1 MNEKDAYIE
10 HLENTIKDLQNQV
23 SNLTEMIL
31 LLRKE
36 KFGSS
41 SEKTSTQI
49 EGQLSLFNEAEV
61 EMDPNSQEPFIE
73 RKGCI
78 YKRKTKTTREE
89 LLKDLPVEEVP
100 CMIHPDDMVCDQCG
114 SALREIGYVKVRDE
128 LEYIPAKVK
137 VIRYMQQA
145 CECPACK
152 HKGKPFIRK
161 AFTPKSVLNHSLAS
175 PSSVARVMYQ
185 KYVNSVPLYRQEK
198 DWEQIGIGL
207 SRATMANWIIRSS
220 EDHLK
225 PVVDR
230 LKQELM
236 SRDILHCD
244 ETPVQVL
251 KEDGKKPQTKS
262 YMWLYRSGNDGKHPI
277 VLYDYQPSRN
287 GDHAVKY
294 LKDFKGYVHSDG
306 YSGYNKLTDITRVG
320 CWAHLRRKFVEAIPQ
335 RKDPDAPLTSAEIG
349 LQYCDKLFAIED
361 SLKDLSS
368 EERFCKRL
376 ELEKPVLEAFWC
388 WLDSINALKGSALGK
403 AVTYAQNQK
412 PYMEN
417 YLLDGRCSLSNNAA
431 ENAIRPFTVGRKNWL
446 FADTPKGASASAAIY
461 SLVETAKANDLNVYA
476 YLQHLLLYMPGSEWQ
491 RYPEE
496 LDELMPWAPEVQ
508 EQCKQ

>member
-1 MNEKDAYIE
+1 MNGKDAYIK

-31 LLRKE
+31 MLRKE

-41 SEKTSTQI
+41 SEKTATQI
-49 EGQLSLFNEAEV
+49 EGQLSLFNEAEA
-61 EMDPNSQEPFIE
+61 EMNPDAQEPFIE
-73 RKGCI
+73 RKGYI

-89 LLKDLPVEEVP
+89 LLKDLPIEEVP
-100 CMIHPDDMVCDQCG
+100 CMIHPDDMFCDQCG
-114 SALREIGYVKVRDE
+114 SSLREIGYIKVRDE

-175 PSSVARVMYQ
+175 PSSVARVIYQ
-185 KYVNSVPLYRQEK
+185 KYVNGIPLYRQEK
-198 DWEQIGIGL
+198 DWEQAGIGL

-225 PVVDR
+225 PVIDR
-230 LKQELM
+230 LRKELL
-236 SRDILHCD
+236 SRDIIHCD

-262 YMWLYRSGNDGKHPI
+262 YMWLYRSGNDGKNPI

-287 GDHAVKY
+287 GDHAVNY

-306 YSGYNKLTDITRVG
+306 YSGYNKLTDIIRVG

-335 RKDPDAPLTSAEIG
+335 KAKPDGLPTSAEIG
-349 LQYCDKLFAIED
+349 RQYCDKLFAIED
-361 SLKDLSS
+361 SLKNLSA

-403 AVTYAQNQK
+403 AVTYAKNQK

-446 FADTPKGASASAAIY
+446 FADTPKGASASATIY
-461 SLVETAKANDLNVYA
+461 SLVETAKANGLNVYA
-476 YLQHLLLYMPGSEWQ
+476 YLQHLLLYMPDTEWQ

-508 EQCKQ
+508 EQCK